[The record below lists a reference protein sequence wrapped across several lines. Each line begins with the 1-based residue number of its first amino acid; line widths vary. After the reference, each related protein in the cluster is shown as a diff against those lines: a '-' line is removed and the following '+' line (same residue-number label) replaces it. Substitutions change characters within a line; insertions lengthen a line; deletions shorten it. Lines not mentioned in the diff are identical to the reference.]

1 VSPPY
6 RAVIECV
13 PTERFE
19 VDNVATQLALSA
31 DEPRVL
37 LPSRSVTVP
46 VGVPVPEDGLTV
58 AVNVTCC
65 PRTEGFGEDVS
76 EVVVLIKLLTVWVR
90 TDDVLPV

>member
-13 PTERFE
+13 PTERLAVE
-19 VDNVATQLALSA
+19 NVATPLALSA
-31 DEPRVL
+31 DEPRVVP
-37 LPSRSVTVP
+37 PSRNVTVP
-46 VGVPVPEDGLTV
+46 VGVPAPEDGLTV

-65 PRTEGFGEDVS
+65 PRTEGFSEDVS